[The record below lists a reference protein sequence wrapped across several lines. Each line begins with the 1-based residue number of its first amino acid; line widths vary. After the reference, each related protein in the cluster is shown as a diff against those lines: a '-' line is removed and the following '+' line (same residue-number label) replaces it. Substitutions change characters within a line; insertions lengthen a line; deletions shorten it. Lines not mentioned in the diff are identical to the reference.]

1 MIHEGSSR
9 PTQVMHRANLIW
21 PVLMRYLEV
30 LLRHQLL
37 SREMSMG
44 RTTYRVTTKGS
55 AVLNI
60 YLKLREEIDP
70 LESEAIQE
78 RRLDLL
84 REPAL
89 SPGDKSSTLSTMR
102 SVLGA
107 ADFRLGDQQIHG
119 RSGTKYRFDIVA
131 EGLNKSL
138 YGFDILTHAS
148 ENEVIRVFVKQLDSD
163 IPVHIVYTKSASE
176 AARRLARSYSL
187 ELVHLRDFKD
197 FAELLAFHDGLLS
210 KGGALLEVDPS
221 QSYESVLRELV
232 QDETK
237 SSPVS
242 VFTWRGSPVYRALP
256 RNESVIVYL
265 MSTQGSKKS
274 PRAQAGEFVVPSH
287 DEAALLKSI
296 ERPESMGDAADE
308 RGLLIFDSV
317 SELLVSLGN
326 ERSQS
331 FLRRATHLL
340 DAKDRRSL
348 FIVKRGYH
356 DERSMRMVE
365 GLFSNR
371 LIYDGSGLR
380 LDRRV

>member
-1 MIHEGSSR
+1 
-9 PTQVMHRANLIW
+9 MHRANLIW

-44 RTTYRVTTKGS
+44 RTIYRVTTKGS

-78 RRLDLL
+78 RRLDRLP
-84 REPAL
+84 EPAP
-89 SPGDKSSTLSTMR
+89 SPGEKISTLSTMR

-107 ADFRLGDQQIHG
+107 ADFRLGDQQIPG

-197 FAELLAFHDGLLS
+197 FADLLAFHDGLLC

-265 MSTQGSKKS
+265 MSTQGSKS
-274 PRAQAGEFVVPSH
+274 SRAQAGEFVVPSH
-287 DEAALLKSI
+287 DEAALLKFI
-296 ERPESMGDAADE
+296 ERPESKGDAADE

-326 ERSQS
+326 ERSQT

-340 DAKDRRSL
+340 DARDRRSL

-356 DERSMRMVE
+356 DERSVRMVE